1 MPPRGPRP
9 FRPGRTTMSGGDKL
23 PVLAF
28 PAPSASLPRP
38 RAADPR
44 QLAQATEALR
54 QAVQGGPAAGR
65 IDTAPPAPDK
75 SASDQPVH
83 EEIFT
88 PVGIPSRRAGSRAP
102 HEQVRGAAVTAL
114 PGGGIDATGD
124 AAVARRILSLHLP
137 RFAIERWQAQAAR
150 RGEVLPKGTPL
161 ALALEGPH
169 GPVIHAVNDVAQAL
183 GLAPGA
189 RVVDMRA
196 ICPELQTRFA
206 DPRADAAALARLM
219 LWARRWCPW
228 TAVDGADALVMDVTG
243 SDHLWGGEAA
253 MRAEIEA
260 RLAGLGLTTRM
271 AIAPTRGA
279 AWALARFAPAICG
292 PEELTAHTDPLPAAA
307 LRLGAATVQM
317 LDRLGLSTIGALR
330 AVPRLSLARRFRAG
344 LPETD
349 PLLRLDQ
356 LSGRTPEPI
365 DSPDDPPRFAVQ
377 ARLPEPVIDPVPHL
391 PALAEELCAGLVAA
405 GFGARRLALAL
416 YRIDGEVA
424 QAQAATSQ
432 PTRDPAHMVRLF
444 EGRLDGL
451 DPGFGFDLI
460 TLAALV
466 AEALPT
472 RQRRLDGAA
481 DDADDLARLIDRLS
495 ARFGVRA
502 LTRPLPAPS
511 HIPERQVLWL
521 PALHVTPHRFVP
533 RPDRPLRLF
542 EPPEEVRVLY
552 AVPEGPPAQFVW
564 RRQRLRVARFA
575 GPERIAPEWWRDRPG
590 TRLRDY
596 FRIEDHTGR
605 RFWLYREGRLGDGR
619 GAEPRWFV
627 HGAFA

>member
-1 MPPRGPRP
+1 MK
-9 FRPGRTTMSGGDKL
+9 GGDKL

-28 PAPSASLPRP
+28 PTPRKTGPRP

-44 QLAQATEALR
+44 RLARAAEALR
-54 QAVQGGPAAGR
+54 AATAAAPEAQAAPAR
-65 IDTAPPAPDK
+65 PAVE
-75 SASDQPVH
+75 A
-83 EEIFT
+83 EETFT
-88 PVGIPSRRAGSRAP
+88 PVGIPRWRAGPDAP
-102 HEQVRGAAVTAL
+102 RDPARQGRMADLAGAE
-114 PGGGIDATGD
+114 GRDGATERPR
-124 AAVARRILSLHLP
+124 RRILSLHLP
-137 RFAIERWQAQAAR
+137 RFAIERWQTAAAR
-150 RGEVLPKGTPL
+150 AGEPWPEDAPL

-169 GPVIHAVNDVAQAL
+169 GPVIHAVNAAAAMQ

-196 ICPELQTRFA
+196 LCPELRTRFA
-206 DPRADAAALARLM
+206 DPRGDAAARRRLM

-228 TAVDGADALVMDVTG
+228 TATDGTDGLIMDITG

-253 MRAEIEA
+253 MRDEIET
-260 RLAGLGLTTRM
+260 RLATLGLTGRA

-279 AWALARFAPAICG
+279 AWALARFAPAHPACDDPLAACG
-292 PEELTAHTDPLPAAA
+292 PLPVAA
-307 LRLGAATVQM
+307 LRLEPDTVLA
-317 LDRLGLSTIGALR
+317 LDRLGLSTIGAL
-330 AVPRLSLARRFRAG
+330 AEVPRLSLARRFRAG
-344 LPETD
+344 PPETD

-356 LSGRTPEPI
+356 LSGRTPEPV

-377 ARLPEPVIDPVPHL
+377 ARLPEPVIDPVPHI
-391 PALAEELCAGLVAA
+391 PALAEELCAGLSAA
-405 GFGARRLALAL
+405 GFGARRVVLTL
-416 YRIDGEVA
+416 YRTDGEVA

-432 PTRDPAHMVRLF
+432 PSRDPAHLVRLF
-444 EGRLDGL
+444 GGRLDRL
-451 DPGFGFDLI
+451 DPGFGFDLV

-481 DDADDLARLIDRLS
+481 EAEGDLARLIDRLA
-495 ARFGVRA
+495 ARFGAHA
-502 LTRPLPAPS
+502 LTRPWPAPS
-511 HIPERQVLWL
+511 HIPERQTLWR
-521 PALHVTPHRFVP
+521 PALHVPSRP
-533 RPDRPLRLF
+533 YPARPDRPLRLF
-542 EPPEEVRVLY
+542 EPPEEIRVLY

-596 FRIEDHTGR
+596 YRIEDHTGR
-605 RFWLYREGRLGDGR
+605 RFWLYREGLLHDGR
-619 GAEPRWFV
+619 GAEPRWFL

>member
-1 MPPRGPRP
+1 
-9 FRPGRTTMSGGDKL
+9 MSGGDKL

-28 PAPSASLPRP
+28 PAPSTSRP

-44 QLAQATEALR
+44 QLARAAEALR
-54 QAVQGGPAAGR
+54 RATEGKATLGR
-65 IDTAPPAPDK
+65 PDEGPPAPGAPMPED
-75 SASDQPVH
+75 S
-83 EEIFT
+83 FT
-88 PVGIPSRRAGSRAP
+88 PVGIPRGRAGPRESGR
-102 HEQVRGAAVTAL
+102 EGL
-114 PGGGIDATGD
+114 PGISRIAAPKD
-124 AAVARRILSLHLP
+124 AAARRILSLHLP
-137 RFAIERWQAQAAR
+137 HFAIERWQRQAAR
-150 RGEVLPKGTPL
+150 GGEAPPEGTPL

-169 GPVIHAVNDVAQAL
+169 GPVIHAVNGAARAMGL
-183 GLAPGA
+183 GPGA

-196 ICPELQTRFA
+196 ICPELRTAFA
-206 DPRADAAALARLM
+206 DPRADAAALQRLM

-228 TAVDGADALVMDVTG
+228 TAVDGADALVMDITG
-243 SDHLWGGEAA
+243 ADHLWGGEA
-253 MRAEIEA
+253 MMLEEIGT
-260 RLAGLGLTTRM
+260 RLAGLGLTARA

-279 AWALARFAPAICG
+279 AWALARFGAACAICG
-292 PEELTAHTDPLPAAA
+292 VEDLAMRTDPLPATA
-307 LRLGAATVQM
+307 LRLDAATVQL

-330 AVPRLSLARRFRAG
+330 AVPRPSLARRFRAG
-344 LPETD
+344 PPEAD

-356 LSGRTPEPI
+356 LSGRTPEPV
-365 DSPDDPPRFAVQ
+365 DSPDDPPRFVVQ

-391 PALAEELCAGLVAA
+391 PALADELCAALVAA

-416 YRIDGEVA
+416 YRTDGEVA
-424 QAQAATSQ
+424 QAQAATSR
-432 PTRDPAHMVRLF
+432 PSHDAAHMVRLF

-466 AEALPT
+466 AEALPP
-472 RQRRLDGAA
+472 RQRRLDGEAEGA
-481 DDADDLARLIDRLS
+481 EDLARLIDRLS
-495 ARFGVRA
+495 ARFGARA
-502 LTRPLPAPS
+502 LTRPRPAPS
-511 HIPERQVLWL
+511 HIPERQTLWL
-521 PALHVTPHRFVP
+521 PALHLPPQRFAP
-533 RPDRPLRLF
+533 RADRPLRLF
-542 EPPEEVRVLY
+542 EPPEELRVLY

-605 RFWLYREGRLGDGR
+605 RFWLYREGLLGDGR
-619 GAEPRWFV
+619 GAEPRWFL

>member
-1 MPPRGPRP
+1 MASPAAEQPAREESFTPIGIPRWRAGPRTP
-9 FRPGRTTMSGGDKL
+9 REQASSG
-23 PVLAF
+23 
-28 PAPSASLPRP
+28 
-38 RAADPR
+38 
-44 QLAQATEALR
+44 ATEAS
-54 QAVQGGPAAGR
+54 P
-65 IDTAPPAPDK
+65 
-75 SASDQPVH
+75 
-83 EEIFT
+83 E
-88 PVGIPSRRAGSRAP
+88 
-102 HEQVRGAAVTAL
+102 
-114 PGGGIDATGD
+114 GGIDTTED
-124 AAVARRILSLHLP
+124 ASIPRRILSLHLP
-137 RFAIERWQAQAAR
+137 RFAIERWQVQAAR
-150 RGEVLPKGTPL
+150 NGEALPEDTPL

-169 GPVIHAVNDVAQAL
+169 GPVIHAVNDAAQAL

-196 ICPELQTRFA
+196 LCPELRTRFA
-206 DPRADAAALARLM
+206 DPRADAAALQRLM

-228 TAVDGADALVMDVTG
+228 TAVDGADALILDVTG

-253 MRAEIEA
+253 MLAEIET
-260 RLAGLGLTTRM
+260 RLAGLGLTARA

-292 PEELTAHTDPLPAAA
+292 PGDMEARTDPLPAAA
-307 LRLGAATVQM
+307 LRLGAATVQT
-317 LDRLGLSTIGALR
+317 LDRLGLSSIGALR

-344 LPETD
+344 PPDTD

-356 LSGRTPEPI
+356 LSGRTPEPV

-377 ARLPEPVIDPVPHL
+377 AKLSEPVIDPVPHL
-391 PALAEELCAGLVAA
+391 PALGEELCAGLIAA

-416 YRIDGEVA
+416 YRTDGEVA

-432 PTRDPAHMVRLF
+432 PSRDPAHMVRLF
-444 EGRLDGL
+444 EGRLEGL

-460 TLAALV
+460 TLTALV

-472 RQRRLDGAA
+472 RQRRLDGSAEN
-481 DDADDLARLIDRLS
+481 ADDLARLIDRLS

-511 HIPERQVLWL
+511 HIPERQTLWL

-533 RPDRPLRLF
+533 QPDRPLRLF

-605 RFWLYREGRLGDGR
+605 RFWLYREGLLGDGR